1 MSILTGS
8 APTDSALPQAP
19 VPASDEQVLE
29 RRQEARLAINVP
41 VTVTVL
47 GMNSEGIMQARVL
60 DVSGKGM
67 KVRLPLPVAV
77 GAPVQVETDDSL
89 FLGEA
94 SYSEAVEGGYIV
106 GLILSHS
113 LTALAELDRLN
124 RALIDEE
131 SKTPN
136 SMRRGHA
143 KKKASQK

>member
-1 MSILTGS
+1 MSSL
-8 APTDSALPQAP
+8 TDSALPQAP
-19 VPASDEQVLE
+19 VPASDEQSME
-29 RRQEARLAINVP
+29 RRHEARLNINVP

-67 KVRLPLPVAV
+67 QVCLPLPVAP
-77 GAPVQVETDDSL
+77 GAPVQVETEDML

-94 SYSEAVEGGYIV
+94 CYSEAVEGGYIV
-106 GLILSHS
+106 GLTLSHS

-131 SKTPN
+131 VKTPN
-136 SMRRGHA
+136 SLRRGTR
-143 KKKASQK
+143 QE